1 MTAKRLVSVVV
12 PYYERQ
18 DQLDRLLAGLDA
30 QELPAEA
37 FEVVVADDGSRVPP
51 TPGHHAYRVVMV
63 RQEDAGFRLAAAR
76 NLGAAT
82 ATAPVLAFVDQDCI
96 PAPGYLARMVRAAD
110 SPWAM
115 VLGHR
120 RHAELGGWSAAMV
133 QDWLQ
138 HAGPGPVELSEPEWL
153 LDGYARTADLTE
165 PDARAYQLVIGAALT
180 LHAELFTRLGGFDE
194 SFRSYGGEDWELGHR
209 ALVAGADTRWLRD
222 AVVWHDGP
230 DLAGRGADLVST
242 KNAETLALASRI
254 PDRDL
259 RGENLVWTVPD
270 IVVRLRS
277 SGASTAVLLAS
288 IESLLAGSDAHV
300 WIDDIEAAAAVLSV
314 VNDARIHA
322 GRPPS
327 RILERARYRAAA
339 DPVLLSGTTLRT
351 LSGLAPTATDG
362 LQISAAR
369 DLNRAARGRPS
380 STATPWPGDA
390 VVERLRDEPLLERLW
405 QGRAV

>member
-1 MTAKRLVSVVV
+1 
-12 PYYERQ
+12 
-18 DQLDRLLAGLDA
+18 
-30 QELPAEA
+30 
-37 FEVVVADDGSRVPP
+37 
-51 TPGHHAYRVVMV
+51 
-63 RQEDAGFRLAAAR
+63 
-76 NLGAAT
+76 
-82 ATAPVLAFVDQDCI
+82 
-96 PAPGYLARMVRAAD
+96 
-110 SPWAM
+110 M

-133 QDWLQ
+133 QHWLQ
-138 HAGPGPVELSEPEWL
+138 CRGPGPVELTEPQWL

-165 PDARAYQLVIGAALT
+165 PDPRAYQLVIGAALT

-209 ALVAGADTRWLRD
+209 ALVAGADTRWLPD

-230 DLAGRGADLVST
+230 DLAGRGADLVSM

-277 SGASTAVLLAS
+277 SGAGTAVLLAS

-300 WIDDIEAAAAVLSV
+300 WIDDVDAAAAVLSV
-314 VNDARIHA
+314 VNDARIH
-322 GRPPS
+322 GGPPPS
-327 RILERARYRAAA
+327 RILERARYRVAA
-339 DPVLLSGTTLRT
+339 DPVLLTGTTLRK
-351 LSGLAPTATDG
+351 LSAQTPVATDG
-362 LQISAAR
+362 LRVSATR
-369 DLNRAARGRPS
+369 DLNRTARGLPPPTGTS
-380 STATPWPGDA
+380 WPPDA

>member
-1 MTAKRLVSVVV
+1 VTAEPRISVVV

-30 QELPAEA
+30 QDLPADA
-37 FEVVVADDGSRVPP
+37 FELVVADDGSRVAP
-51 TPGHHAYRVVMV
+51 TVGRHDFRVAVV
-63 RQEDAGFRLAAAR
+63 RQDDAGFRLAAAR
-76 NLGAAT
+76 NLGAAA
-82 ATAPVLAFVDQDCI
+82 ATAPVLAFLDQDCI
-96 PAPGYLARMVRAAD
+96 PSPSYLAELVRAAT
-110 SPWAM
+110 SPWAL

-120 RHAELGGWSAAMV
+120 RHAELDGWSAAMV
-133 QDWLQ
+133 GHWLQ
-138 HAGPGPVELSEPEWL
+138 GGGPGPRELTEPQWL

-165 PDARAYQLVIGAALT
+165 PDPRAYQLVIGAAIT
-180 LHAELFTRLGGFDE
+180 LHAELFARLGGFDE

-230 DLAGRGADLVST
+230 DLAGRGADLVTT

-277 SGASTAVLLAS
+277 SGASAAVLLAS

-300 WIDDIEAAAAVLSV
+300 WIDDVEAAAAVLSV

-322 GRPPS
+322 GRPPTA
-327 RILERARYRAAA
+327 ILDRARYRVAA
-339 DPVLLSGTTLRT
+339 DPVLLSGTTLRK
-351 LSGLAPTATDG
+351 LSAEAPTATDG
-362 LQISAAR
+362 LRISAAR
-369 DLNRAARGRPS
+369 DLNRTARGLPS
-380 STATPWPGDA
+380 PASRPWPTA
-390 VVERLRDEPLLERLW
+390 AAVERLRDEPLLERLW